1 MLFLYNY
8 RDDRRNREA
17 VGVSAATQ
25 SAGPKKRNCVFC
37 SVKYSRKQM
46 GAAVSEY
53 FNDISKCNGE
63 CVEHKSLCMLVAL
76 SQVSGKKASW
86 SASAWSGLFGVSC
99 ACCMS
104 LFSFLHLVSSV
115 PSFLPFHQCLLPL
128 YCIQTQQTNVKMT
141 YQI

>member
-104 LFSFLHLVSSV
+104 LFLPSPCFLCPLILAFSSV
-115 PSFLPFHQCLLPL
+115 LTSALLHPNPTDK
-128 YCIQTQQTNVKMT
+128 C
-141 YQI
+141 